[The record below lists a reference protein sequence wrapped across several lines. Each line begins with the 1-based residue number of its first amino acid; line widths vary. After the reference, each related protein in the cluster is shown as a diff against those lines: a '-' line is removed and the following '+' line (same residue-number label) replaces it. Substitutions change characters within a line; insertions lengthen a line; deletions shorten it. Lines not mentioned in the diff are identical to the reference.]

1 MMIDFHSNIADKTN
15 YICRLVRKARSAN
28 CEIVIFD
35 QNLAYLKELDD
46 ALWTFSGV
54 DFLPHVFAHDP
65 LASQTP
71 IILCGNQSEKL
82 PHYNIL
88 INLHHEV
95 LPNFQ
100 QFKRVI
106 EIVTSSEEDTQ
117 AGRNKY
123 RHYQKLGIA
132 PNHFI
137 AKPL

>member
-1 MMIDFHSNIADKTN
+1 MIDFHSNIADKTN

-35 QNLAYLKELDD
+35 QNQAYLKELDD

-54 DFLPHVFAHDP
+54 DFLPHVFASDA

-71 IILCGNQSEKL
+71 IILCGDQSEQL
-82 PHYNIL
+82 PHFDIL
-88 INLHHEV
+88 INLHHDV

-106 EIVTSSEEDTQ
+106 EIVTSSEQDTQ

-123 RHYQKLGIA
+123 RHYQQLGIK
-132 PNHFI
+132 PNHSI
-137 AKPL
+137 AKSL